1 MYILN
6 CVLTSITLTVFFET
20 WWFSA
25 SLVIITITVAIAVS
39 KSKINKLK
47 NSNGTL
53 QQRVVECTEVLNYS
67 KLNEEKAKE
76 EVKLANKSKSLLLAK
91 LSHEIRTPMNGVIGM
106 ASLLSE
112 TDLTLEQKEYADVII
127 QSSENL
133 MTTINDMLVADVIG
147 YSKMDVTEIEL
158 EYKDFDLR
166 NMVEG
171 VLESFAEK
179 AAQYNVELIYEI
191 DKDVPELIVSDE
203 ARLRQVLL
211 NLVENAMRF
220 TQKGEIFIA
229 IKFLKSI
236 DGNQMQLG
244 FEIKDTGSSIPAKEI
259 ELIRKDIAEID
270 TKDEGNALA
279 LVISKK
285 LVSLMEG
292 KLDVESQTCGDHGN
306 TIRFTIVTRSSLLPF
321 RSNSKFDALLKGKK
335 ILLVD
340 DNATIRSVL
349 KKQFEQW
356 YLLPTVAGSG
366 KEALDILNKHQHFD
380 LIITDLEM
388 PDMDGIELASS
399 IKKHNNST
407 SIILLNTTGDEQYNS
422 KASYFNV
429 ILNKPLKQ
437 HLLYKYLAQELNKTN
452 IVYEHQETK
461 PKLNADLAKHCPL
474 QILIVEDNKTN
485 QQVAIK
491 VLNKLGYQP
500 ELAGSGEEA
509 LEMVNDGKYDLIFMD
524 VQMPGK
530 DGMETTRMIR
540 LCLNTQ
546 PVIVAMTANA
556 IQGDK
561 QKCLQAGMD
570 DYISKPFKIEELTK
584 VIEKW
589 ATQIRANK

>member
-1 MYILN
+1 MHILN
-6 CVLTSITLTVFFET
+6 YVLTSITLVAFFET

-25 SLVIITITVAIAVS
+25 SLLIITIGTAVAIS
-39 KSKINKLK
+39 KSKMGKLK
-47 NSNGTL
+47 NSNGIL
-53 QQRVVECTEVLNYS
+53 QQRVVECTELLNYS
-67 KLNEEKAKE
+67 KLSEEKAKE
-76 EVKLANKSKSLLLAK
+76 EVQLTNKSKSLLLAK

-112 TDLTLEQKEYADVII
+112 TDLTLEQKEYTDVII
-127 QSSENL
+127 QSSESL

-147 YSKMDVTEIEL
+147 YSKMGLNEIEL

-166 NMVEG
+166 NMVED

-179 AAQYNVELIYEI
+179 AVQYQVELIYEI
-191 DKDVPELIVSDE
+191 DKNIPGLIVSDE

-220 TQKGEIFIA
+220 TQNGEIFIA

-244 FEIKDTGSSIPAKEI
+244 FEIKDTGAAIPEKEI
-259 ELIRKDIAEID
+259 ELIRKDISEID
-270 TKDEGNALA
+270 TKDEGSALS

-292 KLDVESQTCGDHGN
+292 KLELESKTKNDRGN
-306 TIRFTIVTRSSLLPF
+306 TIRFSIVTRTSLLPF
-321 RSNSKFDALLKGKK
+321 RSNSNFDALKGKK

-340 DNATIRSVL
+340 DNATFGAVL

-356 YLLPTVAGSG
+356 YLLPTVVSSA
-366 KEALDILNKHQHFD
+366 KEALDVLNRNQRFD

-388 PDMDGIELASS
+388 PDMDGIEFASTLRKYS
-399 IKKHNNST
+399 INT

-422 KASYFNV
+422 KASLFNV

-437 HLLYKYLAQELNKTN
+437 HLLYKYIAQELNKTN
-452 IVYEHQETK
+452 MVYDVRESR
-461 PKLNADLAKHCPL
+461 PKLNSELAKHCPL

-485 QQVAIK
+485 QEVAIK
-491 VLNKLGYQP
+491 VLKKLGYEP
-500 ELAGSGEEA
+500 ELASSGEEA
-509 LEMVNDGKYDLIFMD
+509 LEMVNDGRYDLIFMD

-546 PVIVAMTANA
+546 PVIIAMTANA
-556 IQGDK
+556 IQGDR
-561 QKCLQAGMD
+561 QKCLQSGMD

-584 VIEKW
+584 MIEKW